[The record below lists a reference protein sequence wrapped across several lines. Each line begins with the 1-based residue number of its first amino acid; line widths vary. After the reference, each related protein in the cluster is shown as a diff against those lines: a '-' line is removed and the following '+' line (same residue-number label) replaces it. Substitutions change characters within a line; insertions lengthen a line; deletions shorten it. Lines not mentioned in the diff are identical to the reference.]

1 MRWTKQHGSAKAYKG
16 FKWWTH
22 NCKLAIA
29 SSLPYYLLHSFTIP
43 YHTYHTIPYILP
55 EDTQDRLPY
64 FPHPRTSRMPVGQSC
79 CCWPCFLHGAW
90 LTDVYSAFFLFPN
103 TYPRQNN
110 LLLSSVTFAMW
121 SLCRIHRI
129 ARGRF
134 GAPCFFSTCTL
145 SPRFT
150 SCFYPTKTSMKRQR
164 KLFEPPVREIP
175 EAGWGGVEGEDKDTH
190 YARNVTAW
198 PAIIWNAPSVSP
210 FTISEYGRRAEI
222 HS

>member
-16 FKWWTH
+16 FKWWTQ

-29 SSLPYYLLHSFTIP
+29 SSLPHYLLHSLTIP
-43 YHTYHTIPYILP
+43 YHTIPYILP

-90 LTDVYSAFFLFPN
+90 LTDVYSAFSLPPN

-110 LLLSSVTFAMW
+110 LLLSSVTLFAMW

-129 ARGRF
+129 VRGRF
-134 GAPCFFSTCTL
+134 GAPCFFSTCTR

-150 SCFYPTKTSMKRQR
+150 SCFYPQKHPWRGRESSSSRQSER
-164 KLFEPPVREIP
+164 SQRRGRV
-175 EAGWGGVEGEDKDTH
+175 GWKERTRTLIMQEMSLRG
-190 YARNVTAW
+190 
-198 PAIIWNAPSVSP
+198 PQ
-210 FTISEYGRRAEI
+210 
-222 HS
+222 